1 MKKKALSSKMRYIDF
16 RKSPTNTIFFVCLK
30 LINIFVP
37 LLSFSCHLLIGFGIH
52 SVCYN
57 RCQEV
62 GCYDNPEALHYAQ
75 QYNHGSRE
83 HDE

>member
-1 MKKKALSSKMRYIDF
+1 MKKKALNSKMRNIDF

-37 LLSFSCHLLIGFGIH
+37 LLSYFRYLLLGSFVY

-62 GCYDNPEALHYAQ
+62 SCNDNPEALHYAQ
-75 QYNHGSRE
+75 PYYHGGRE
-83 HDE
+83 YDE

>member
-1 MKKKALSSKMRYIDF
+1 MKKKALSSKMRNIDF

-37 LLSFSCHLLIGFGIH
+37 LLSYFRYLLLGSFVY

-62 GCYDNPEALHYAQ
+62 SCNDNPEALHYAQ
-75 QYNHGSRE
+75 PYYHGGRE
-83 HDE
+83 YDE